1 MKILVTAN
9 LPEECLKPLENDYKV
24 TLNRAYQPMPRF
36 ELLSKIFDKVGLLCM
51 VSDRIDEEV
60 LDRARNLKMIA
71 NCGVGYDNIDIQAA
85 TARGILVS
93 NTPDVVTNSTADL
106 TFSLLMACAR
116 RIVEADRIVRA
127 GEFGSWIPFG
137 FLGTEVSGKIL
148 GIVGM
153 GAIGKAVARRARG
166 FNMPV
171 LYFKRVRLTEG
182 EERELNATYVDLPT
196 LLRKSDFVSL
206 HVDLNEETRGL
217 IGKEELHMMKPT
229 AFLINVARG
238 PVLDEQAL
246 VEALR
251 DGVIKGAGLDVYQNE
266 PLLTE
271 GLAEL
276 KSVVLL
282 PHIGTATIE
291 TRMAMADLA
300 VRNLMQGLTGEKPT
314 TCVNC
319 HLIQ

>member
-9 LPEECLKPLENDYKV
+9 LPEECLKPLEKEFKV
-24 TLNRAYQPMPRF
+24 TLNRANQPIPRF
-36 ELLSKIFDKVGLLCM
+36 ELLSKIFDKDGLLCM
-51 VSDRIDEEV
+51 ISDRIDEEV
-60 LDRARNLKMIA
+60 LERARNLKMIA

-116 RIVEADRIVRA
+116 RIVEADHIVRA

-153 GAIGKAVARRARG
+153 GAIGKAVARRAKG

-171 LYFKRVRLTEG
+171 LYFKRRRLTEA
-182 EERELNATYVDLPT
+182 EELELNATYVDLPT

-217 IGKEELHMMKPT
+217 IGRDELAMMKQS
-229 AFLINVARG
+229 AYLINVARG
-238 PVLDEQAL
+238 PVVDELAL

-251 DGVIKGAGLDVYQNE
+251 DGAIKGAGLDVYEKE
-266 PLLTE
+266 PELTK
-271 GLAEL
+271 GLSEL
-276 KSVVLL
+276 KNVVLL

-291 TRMAMADLA
+291 IRTLMAELA
-300 VRNLMQGLTGEKPT
+300 VRNLIQGLKGQKPV
-314 TCVNC
+314 TCINC
-319 HLIQ
+319 H

>member
-9 LPEECLKPLENDYKV
+9 LPEECLKPLERDFKV
-24 TLNRAYQPMPRF
+24 TLNRAHQPIPRF
-36 ELLSKIFDKVGLLCM
+36 ELLSKIFDKDGLLCM
-51 VSDRIDEEV
+51 ISDRIDEDV
-60 LDRARNLKMIA
+60 LSRARNLKMIA
-71 NCGVGYDNIDIQAA
+71 NLGVGYDNIDVQAA
-85 TARGILVS
+85 TARGIIVS

-116 RIVEADRIVRA
+116 RIVEADHIVRS
-127 GEFGSWIPFG
+127 GEFGAWIPFG

-153 GAIGKAVARRARG
+153 GGIGKAVARRARG

-171 LYFKRVRLTEG
+171 LYFKRRRLTEA
-182 EERELNATYVDLPT
+182 EELELNATFVDLPT
-196 LLRKSDFVSL
+196 LLSKSDFVSV

-217 IGKEELHMMKPT
+217 IGREQLSLMKSS
-229 AFLINVARG
+229 AYLINVARG
-238 PVLDEQAL
+238 PVVDEQAL

-251 DGVIKGAGLDVYQNE
+251 DGVIKGAGLDVYEHE
-266 PLLTE
+266 PALTK

-276 KSVVLL
+276 KNVVLL

-291 TRMAMADLA
+291 TRTAMAELA
-300 VRNLMQGLTGEKPT
+300 VRNLIQGLTGQKPV
-314 TCVNC
+314 TCINC
-319 HLIQ
+319 Q

>member
-9 LPEECLKPLENDYKV
+9 LPEECLKPLEKEYKV
-24 TLNRAYQPMPRF
+24 TLNRANHPIPRF
-36 ELLSKIFDKVGLLCM
+36 ELLAKIFDKDGLLCM
-51 VSDRIDEEV
+51 ISDRIDEEA
-60 LDRARNLKMIA
+60 LSKARNLKMIA
-71 NCGVGYDNIDIQAA
+71 NCGVGYDNIDVHAA
-85 TARGILVS
+85 TARGIKVS

-153 GAIGKAVARRARG
+153 GAIGKAVARRAKG

-171 LYFKRVRLTEG
+171 LYFKRRRLTEA
-182 EERELNATYVDLPT
+182 EEQELNATFVDLPT
-196 LLRKSDFVSL
+196 LLKYSDFVSL

-217 IGKEELHMMKPT
+217 IGRDELYMMKPSS
-229 AFLINVARG
+229 FLINVARG
-238 PVLDEQAL
+238 PVLDENAL

-251 DGVIKGAGLDVYQNE
+251 DGVIKGAGLDVYENE
-266 PLLTE
+266 PKLAP
-271 GLAEL
+271 GLSEL
-276 KSVVLL
+276 KNVVLL

-300 VRNLMQGLTGEKPT
+300 VRNLIQGLTGHKPVN
-314 TCVNC
+314 CVNC
-319 HLIQ
+319 V

>member
-9 LPEECLKPLENDYKV
+9 LPEECLKPLEKEFKV
-24 TLNRAYQPMPRF
+24 TLNRANQPIPRF
-36 ELLSKIFDKVGLLCM
+36 ELLSKIFDKDGLLCM
-51 VSDRIDEEV
+51 ISDRIDEEV
-60 LDRARNLKMIA
+60 LERARNLKMIA

-116 RIVEADRIVRA
+116 RIVEADHIVRA

-153 GAIGKAVARRARG
+153 GAIGKAVARRAKG

-171 LYFKRVRLTEG
+171 LYFKRRRLTEA
-182 EERELNATYVDLPT
+182 EELELNATYVDLPT

-217 IGKEELHMMKPT
+217 IGRDELAMMKQS
-229 AFLINVARG
+229 AYLINVARG
-238 PVLDEQAL
+238 PVVDELAL

-251 DGVIKGAGLDVYQNE
+251 DGAIKGAGLDVYEKE
-266 PLLTE
+266 PELTK
-271 GLAEL
+271 GLSEL
-276 KSVVLL
+276 KNVVLL

-291 TRMAMADLA
+291 TRTLMAELA
-300 VRNLMQGLTGEKPT
+300 VRNLIQGLKGQKPV
-314 TCVNC
+314 TCINC
-319 HLIQ
+319 H

>member
-9 LPEECLKPLENDYKV
+9 LPEECLKPLEKEFKV
-24 TLNRAYQPMPRF
+24 TINRSNQPILRF
-36 ELLSKIFDKVGLLCM
+36 ELLSKIFDKDGLLCM
-51 VSDRIDEEV
+51 ISDRIDEEV
-60 LDRARNLKMIA
+60 LERARNLKMIA
-71 NCGVGYDNIDIQAA
+71 NCGVGYDNIDVQAA

-116 RIVEADRIVRA
+116 RIVEADHIVRA
-127 GEFGSWIPFG
+127 GEFGAWIPFG
-137 FLGTEVSGKIL
+137 FLGTEVSGKIM

-153 GAIGKAVARRARG
+153 GAIGKAVARRAKG

-171 LYFKRVRLTEG
+171 LYFKRHRLTEA
-182 EERELNATYVDLPT
+182 EEIELNATFVDLPT
-196 LLRKSDFVSL
+196 LLAKSDFVSL

-217 IGKEELHMMKPT
+217 IGREQFAMMKPS
-229 AFLINVARG
+229 AYLINVARG
-238 PVLDEQAL
+238 PVVDEQAL

-251 DGVIKGAGLDVYQNE
+251 DGTIKGAGLDVYEKE
-266 PLLTE
+266 PDLTK

-276 KSVVLL
+276 KNVVLL

-291 TRMAMADLA
+291 TRTSMAELA
-300 VRNLMQGLTGEKPT
+300 VKNLMQGLKGQKPV
-314 TCVNC
+314 TCINC
-319 HLIQ
+319 H

>member
-1 MKILVTAN
+1 
-9 LPEECLKPLENDYKV
+9 
-24 TLNRAYQPMPRF
+24 
-36 ELLSKIFDKVGLLCM
+36 
-51 VSDRIDEEV
+51 
-60 LDRARNLKMIA
+60 
-71 NCGVGYDNIDIQAA
+71 
-85 TARGILVS
+85 
-93 NTPDVVTNSTADL
+93 
-106 TFSLLMACAR
+106 
-116 RIVEADRIVRA
+116 
-127 GEFGSWIPFG
+127 
-137 FLGTEVSGKIL
+137 
-148 GIVGM
+148 M

-229 AFLINVARG
+229 AFLINLARG

>member
-1 MKILVTAN
+1 MKVLVTAN
-9 LPEECLKPLENDYKV
+9 LPEECLRPLQDNYKV
-24 TLNRAYQPMPRF
+24 MINRTNQPMPRF
-36 ELLSKIFDKVGLLCM
+36 ELLSKIFDKDGLLCM
-51 VSDRIDEEV
+51 ISDRIDEEV
-60 LDRARNLKMIA
+60 LAKARNLKMIA
-71 NCGVGYDNIDIQAA
+71 NCGVGYDNIDLRAA
-85 TARGILVS
+85 TARGIKVS
-93 NTPDVVTNSTADL
+93 NTPDVVTNATADL
-106 TFSLLMACAR
+106 TFSLMMACAR

-127 GEFGSWIPFG
+127 GEFSSWTPFG

-153 GAIGKAVARRARG
+153 GAIGKAVARRAKG

-171 LYFKRVRLTEG
+171 LYFKRRRLTEA
-182 EERELNATYVDLPT
+182 EELELNATYVELPT
-196 LLRKSDFVSL
+196 LLKQSDYVSL

-217 IGKEELHMMKPT
+217 IGKEQLHMMKPS

-238 PVLDEQAL
+238 PVLDESAL

-266 PLLTE
+266 PELTMGLTE
-271 GLAEL
+271 LRN
-276 KSVVLL
+276 VVLL

-291 TRMAMADLA
+291 TRIAMADLA
-300 VRNLMQGLTGEKPT
+300 VRNLIQGLTGQKPV

-319 HLIQ
+319 Q

>member
-9 LPEECLKPLENDYKV
+9 LPEECLKPLEKEFKV
-24 TLNRAYQPMPRF
+24 TLNRANQPIPRF
-36 ELLSKIFDKVGLLCM
+36 ELLSKIFDKDGLLCM
-51 VSDRIDEEV
+51 ISDRIDEEV
-60 LDRARNLKMIA
+60 LERARNLKMIA

-116 RIVEADRIVRA
+116 RIVEADHIVRA

-153 GAIGKAVARRARG
+153 GAIGKAVARRAKG

-171 LYFKRVRLTEG
+171 LYFKRRRLTEA
-182 EERELNATYVDLPT
+182 EELELNATYVDLPT

-217 IGKEELHMMKPT
+217 IGRDELAMMKQS
-229 AFLINVARG
+229 AYLINVARG
-238 PVLDEQAL
+238 PVVDEQAL

-251 DGVIKGAGLDVYQNE
+251 DGAIKGAGLDVYEKE
-266 PLLTE
+266 PELTM
-271 GLAEL
+271 GLSEL
-276 KSVVLL
+276 KNVVLL

-291 TRMAMADLA
+291 TRTSMAELA
-300 VRNLMQGLTGEKPT
+300 VKNLIQGLTGQKPV
-314 TCVNC
+314 TCINC
-319 HLIQ
+319 H

>member
-9 LPEECLKPLENDYKV
+9 LPEECLRPLQDNYKV
-24 TLNRAYQPMPRF
+24 MINRTNQPMPRF
-36 ELLSKIFDKVGLLCM
+36 ELLSKIFDKDGLLCM
-51 VSDRIDEEV
+51 ISDRIDEEV
-60 LDRARNLKMIA
+60 LAKARNLKMIA
-71 NCGVGYDNIDIQAA
+71 NCGVGYDNIDVRAA
-85 TARGILVS
+85 TARGIKVS
-93 NTPDVVTNSTADL
+93 NTPDVVTNATADL
-106 TFSLLMACAR
+106 TFSLMMACAR

-127 GEFGSWIPFG
+127 GEFSSWTPFG

-153 GAIGKAVARRARG
+153 GAIGKAVARRAKG

-171 LYFKRVRLTEG
+171 LYFKLRRLTEA
-182 EERELNATYVDLPT
+182 EELELNATYVELPT
-196 LLRKSDFVSL
+196 LLKQSDYVSL

-217 IGKEELHMMKPT
+217 IGKEQLYMMKPS

-238 PVLDEQAL
+238 PVLDESAL

-266 PLLTE
+266 PELTPGLTE
-271 GLAEL
+271 LRN
-276 KSVVLL
+276 VVLL

-291 TRMAMADLA
+291 TRIAMADLA
-300 VRNLMQGLTGEKPT
+300 VRNLIQGLTGQKPV

-319 HLIQ
+319 Q

>member
-9 LPEECLKPLENDYKV
+9 LPEECLKPLEKEFKV
-24 TLNRAYQPMPRF
+24 TLNRANQPIPRF
-36 ELLSKIFDKVGLLCM
+36 ELLSKIFDKDGLLCM
-51 VSDRIDEEV
+51 ISDRIDKEV
-60 LDRARNLKMIA
+60 LERARNLKMIA
-71 NCGVGYDNIDIQAA
+71 NCGVGYDNIDVQAA

-106 TFSLLMACAR
+106 TFALLMACAR
-116 RIVEADRIVRA
+116 RIVEADHIVRA
-127 GEFGSWIPFG
+127 GEFGAWIPFG

-171 LYFKRVRLTEG
+171 LYFKRRRLTEA
-182 EERELNATYVDLPT
+182 EELELNATYVDLPT

-206 HVDLNEETRGL
+206 HVDLNEETKGL
-217 IGKEELHMMKPT
+217 IGRDEFEMMKPS
-229 AFLINVARG
+229 AYLINVARG

-251 DGVIKGAGLDVYQNE
+251 DGAIKGAGLDVYEKE
-266 PLLTE
+266 PDLTQ

-276 KSVVLL
+276 KNVVLL

-291 TRMAMADLA
+291 TRTSMAELA
-300 VRNLMQGLTGEKPT
+300 VRNLIQGLTGQKPV
-314 TCVNC
+314 TCVNF
-319 HLIQ
+319 H